1 MPKALVDFL
10 GYAIYFWLNESEPL
24 EPVHVHVSKGRP
36 TPNATKIWVTRNGVR
51 LEHNNSQIPRNEL
64 KELLN
69 FINENKN
76 TVIVEWATRFGR
88 TDFKEKKS

>member
-1 MPKALVDFL
+1 VPKALVDFL

-76 TVIVEWATRFGR
+76 TIIVEWATRFGR
-88 TDFKEKKS
+88 TDFKEK